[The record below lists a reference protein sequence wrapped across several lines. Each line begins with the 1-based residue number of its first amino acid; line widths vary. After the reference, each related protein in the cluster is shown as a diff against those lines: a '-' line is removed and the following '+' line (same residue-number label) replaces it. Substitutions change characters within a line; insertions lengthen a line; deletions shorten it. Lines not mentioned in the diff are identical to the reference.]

1 MIGIVLAGGNGSRLS
16 PSTDAISKQLL
27 PIYNKPMIYYP
38 LSVLMMA
45 DIKDIIII
53 STPDHLPLY
62 KGLLGDGSQFGLS
75 LQYVIQPKPAGIAE
89 AFKLTRH
96 LVGDSNVSLILG
108 DNLFIGQGFQQILA
122 EAKQKLD
129 GAYTFLYQVNNP
141 KAFGVATLDNR
152 GKITTLE
159 EKPKKPRSNF
169 AVTGLYMYSNDV
181 FNKCEQLL
189 PSDRNELEI
198 TDVNKLFLN
207 DGRLD
212 AKILGRGFAWLDTGT
227 PDGLLQAS
235 SFVATLENQQNT
247 KIACLEEIGLAQ
259 GWLSKNKLNEDL
271 KQKPKSNYY
280 QYLRLLVKGIND
292 V

>member
-1 MIGIVLAGGNGSRLS
+1 MKGIILAGGNGSRLS

-38 LSVLMMA
+38 MSVLMMA
-45 DIKDIIII
+45 DIKDIVIV
-53 STPDHLPLY
+53 STPAHLPLY
-62 KGLLGDGSQFGLS
+62 ERLLGDGSQFGLS
-75 LQYVIQPKPAGIAE
+75 LQYVTQPKPAGIAE

-96 LVGDSNVSLILG
+96 LIGDSDVSLILG

-129 GAYTFLYQVNNP
+129 GAYNFLYQVKNP
-141 KAFGVATLDNR
+141 NAFGVATLDNC

-159 EKPKKPRSNF
+159 EKPKKPRSNYV
-169 AVTGLYMYSNDV
+169 VTGLYMYSNDV
-181 FNKCEQLL
+181 FDKCEHLL

-198 TDVNKLFLN
+198 TDVNKIFLN
-207 DGRLD
+207 DERLD

-259 GWLSKNKLNEDL
+259 GWLSKDKLNNYL
-271 KQKPKSNYY
+271 KQKPTSDYY
-280 QYLRLLVKGIND
+280 QYLRFLVNS
-292 V
+292 VNNV